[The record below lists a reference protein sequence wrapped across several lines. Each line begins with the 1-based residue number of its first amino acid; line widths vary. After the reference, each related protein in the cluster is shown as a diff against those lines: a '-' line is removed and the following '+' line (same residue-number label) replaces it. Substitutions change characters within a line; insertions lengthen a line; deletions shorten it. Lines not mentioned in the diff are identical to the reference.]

1 MEGLQKLVL
10 TGRNKPVCVERKK
23 VKYISPE
30 WRIYK
35 MKRNFYIGIAIILS
49 LSFILVGY
57 GAWLNYS
64 DEDQIARSMDS
75 RRVELSA
82 ARVMKRDFLPIF
94 RLDAVRFSS
103 DNMTDAVALTDGR
116 IVRWHVGKNTNV
128 TKDQLLVTMSNE
140 NLPIRI
146 QEVESSI
153 SRGEA
158 MLAQT
163 YSSYQRQTRLLA
175 RRATSQEKYEEAEA
189 QYLAA
194 QSALKQALA
203 QKEQL
208 LVQQDWLNVVS
219 PLTGEVLIIYQQEG
233 AYVQAGTPVAL
244 VGDFSS
250 LHFSLNLSD
259 MDIRHLTVG
268 QQSMLTF
275 PEHSR
280 LTAKPYDTDYAASND
295 GLRQR
300 IKATLANIEPPL
312 DEPADIRRT
321 VWDVDNRS
329 GFLEPMLYGG
339 VTMQAL
345 TPYKAMTVPLAA
357 MRNKAH
363 NKVFVIDA
371 EGVIHSRMVTAGAND
386 GKYIEIFDGIS
397 EGEQVVVGSFEGL
410 EDGMKVDAE
419 LMEGEQ

>member
-1 MEGLQKLVL
+1 
-10 TGRNKPVCVERKK
+10 
-23 VKYISPE
+23 
-30 WRIYK
+30 
-35 MKRNFYIGIAIILS
+35 MKRNFYIGIVVILF
-49 LSFILVGY
+49 LAVILVGY

-64 DEDQIARSMDS
+64 DEDQIARRMDS
-75 RRVELSA
+75 RQVELSA
-82 ARVMKRDFLPIF
+82 AQVVKRDFLPIF

-116 IVRWHVGKNTNV
+116 IVRWHVGKNTDV
-128 TKDQLLVTMSNE
+128 VKDQLLMTMRNE
-140 NLPIRI
+140 NLPLRI
-146 QEVESSI
+146 QEAESAI

-158 MLAQT
+158 LLAQT
-163 YSSYQRQTRLLA
+163 YSSYQRQIRLLA

-194 QSALKQALA
+194 QSSLKQALA

-208 LVQQDWLNVVS
+208 QVQQDWLNVVS
-219 PLTGEVLIIYQQEG
+219 PLGGEVLIIYQQEG

-244 VGDFSS
+244 IGDFSS

-259 MDIRHLTVG
+259 MDTRHLTVG

-280 LTAKPYDTDYAASND
+280 LTAKPYDTDYTASNE
-295 GLRQR
+295 GSRQR
-300 IKATLANIEPPL
+300 IKVTLANIEPPL
-312 DEPADIRRT
+312 GEPADIRRT

-345 TPYKAMTVPLAA
+345 TPYEATVVPLEA

-363 NKVFVIDA
+363 DKVFVIDTD
-371 EGVIHSRMVTAGAND
+371 GVIHSRTGSAGAND
-386 GKYIEIFDGIS
+386 GKYIEIFSGLS
-397 EGEQVVVGSFEGL
+397 EGERVVVGSFEGL
-410 EDGMKVDAE
+410 EEGMKVDAE

>member
-1 MEGLQKLVL
+1 
-10 TGRNKPVCVERKK
+10 
-23 VKYISPE
+23 
-30 WRIYK
+30 
-35 MKRNFYIGIAIILS
+35 MKRNFYIGIVVILS
-49 LSFILVGY
+49 LAVILVGY

-64 DEDQIARSMDS
+64 DENQIARRMDS
-75 RRVELSA
+75 RRVELLA
-82 ARVMKRDFLPIF
+82 ARVVKRDFLPVF

-116 IVRWHVGKNTNV
+116 IVRWHVGKNTDV
-128 TKDQLLVTMSNE
+128 VKDQLLVTLSNE
-140 NLPIRI
+140 NLPLRI
-146 QEVESSI
+146 QEAESAI

-163 YSSYQRQTRLLA
+163 YSSYQRQVRLLA
-175 RRATSQEKYEEAEA
+175 RRATSQGKYEEAEA

-194 QSALKQALA
+194 QSSLKQAIA
-203 QKEQL
+203 QKERL

-219 PLTGEVLIIYQQEG
+219 PLTGAVLIIYRQEG

-244 VGDFSS
+244 IGDFSN

-259 MDIRHLTVG
+259 MDTKHLTVG

-280 LTAKPYDTDYAASND
+280 LAAKPYDTDYAAHNE

-300 IKATLANIEPPL
+300 IKATLSDIEPPP

-345 TPYKAMTVPLAA
+345 TPYEAMVVPLEA

-363 NKVFVIDA
+363 DKVFVIDA
-371 EGVIHSRMVTAGAND
+371 DGVIHSRTVTAGAND
-386 GKYIEIFDGIS
+386 GKYIEISAGLS

>member
-1 MEGLQKLVL
+1 
-10 TGRNKPVCVERKK
+10 
-23 VKYISPE
+23 
-30 WRIYK
+30 
-35 MKRNFYIGIAIILS
+35 MKRNFYIGVAVILS
-49 LSFILVGY
+49 LAVILVGY

-64 DEDQIARSMDS
+64 DEDQIARRMDS

-82 ARVMKRDFLPIF
+82 ARVAKRDFLPSF

-116 IVRWHVGKNTNV
+116 IVRWHVGKNTTV
-128 TKDQLLVTMSNE
+128 AKGQLLLTMSNE
-140 NLPIRI
+140 NLPLKM
-146 QEVESSI
+146 QEAESAI

-158 MLAQT
+158 MLAQA

-175 RRATSQEKYEEAEA
+175 RRATSQAKYEEAEA

-194 QSALKQALA
+194 QSGLKQAIA

-208 LVQQDWLNVVS
+208 LVQQGWLNVAS
-219 PLTGEVLIIYQQEG
+219 PLAGQVLIIYRQEG
-233 AYVQAGTPVAL
+233 AYIQAGTPVAL
-244 VGDFSS
+244 VGDFSK

-259 MDIRHLTVG
+259 MDTRHLTLG
-268 QQSMLTF
+268 QEGLLTF
-275 PEHSR
+275 PEHNR
-280 LTAKPYDTDYAASND
+280 LTAKPYDTDYAASSE

-300 IKATLANIEPPL
+300 ITATLAAIEPPL
-312 DEPADIRRT
+312 GEPADIRRT
-321 VWDVDNRS
+321 VWEVDNRS

-345 TPYKAMTVPLAA
+345 TPYEAMVVPLEA
-357 MRNKAH
+357 MRNKGH
-363 NKVFVIDA
+363 DEVFVIDA
-371 EGVIHSRMVTAGAND
+371 DGVIHSRKVSTGADD
-386 GKYIEIFDGIS
+386 GKYIEIFKGLS
-397 EGEQVVVGSFEGL
+397 EGEQVVVGSFDGL